1 MILES
6 YLWKILKFTTHT
18 PLCRSEKKRRKHKRN
33 RSRSHSN
40 GRISRR
46 SSSKTSRRSNGKKR
60 SSKSTDDKVS
70 KETEKKTELKES
82 STATES
88 HIPGEN
94 EFTSDDSKK
103 IVISSIEDIPVVGEN
118 SSNPN
123 ASDQKAFDIN
133 IKETTKEDID
143 DDAKALAEI
152 EKEGE
157 AYNARQK
164 KKTNFSFEIL
174 SSKSARLRHII
185 QMNNSNKAND
195 NGGVKDAI
203 IENNSLENQPE
214 KTSMN
219 SGTIISSLDSATCS
233 KNPGNNGNLEQA
245 NESPVT
251 KQRQQK
257 PERASRFGPSV
268 NNAENPSADLNLKFP
283 KFLPKSNNPGGLL
296 PTPDIKQTP
305 INSKKYH
312 SADDLKDVE
321 TDSLGRMRRKR

>member
-1 MILES
+1 MS
-6 YLWKILKFTTHT
+6 HLWKISNFTPHT
-18 PLCRSEKKRRKHKRN
+18 PCRSEKKRRKNKRN

-60 SSKSTDDKVS
+60 SSKSRDDKVS

-82 STATES
+82 STETES
-88 HIPGEN
+88 HVPGEN

-103 IVISSIEDIPVVGEN
+103 IVISSIDDIPVVGEN

-123 ASDQKAFDIN
+123 TSEQRLFDTN
-133 IKETTKEDID
+133 IKETIEEDID

-185 QMNNSNKAND
+185 QMNNSNKANN

-203 IENNSLENQPE
+203 IDNNSLKNQPE
-214 KTSMN
+214 KNSMN
-219 SGTIISSLDSATCS
+219 LGTISSNQDSATPS
-233 KNPGNNGNLEQA
+233 KKSGNNENLEQA
-245 NESPVT
+245 NDSPVP

-257 PERASRFGPSV
+257 PERASRFGPSI

-283 KFLPKSNNPGGLL
+283 KFLPKSNNSGGLL
-296 PTPDIKQTP
+296 PTPDVKENPT
-305 INSKKYH
+305 NSKKYH
-312 SADDLKDVE
+312 SADGLKDVE
-321 TDSLGRMRRKR
+321 TDSLGRIRRKR